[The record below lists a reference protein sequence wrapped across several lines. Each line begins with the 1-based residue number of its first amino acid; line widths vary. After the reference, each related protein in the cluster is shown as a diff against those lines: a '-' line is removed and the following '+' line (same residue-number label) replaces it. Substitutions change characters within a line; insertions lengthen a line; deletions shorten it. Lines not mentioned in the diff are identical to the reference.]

1 MSKNVVFEV
10 SQTIPSQL
18 SKENILQQLNIALR
32 EMPKIYSYLVYANYK
47 DSALV
52 SWTIKYSVN
61 ETSQYNTLTNTDV
74 ISDIYDILLH
84 DKKTTKR
91 IIGYKQPSFE
101 ILLELYTP
109 LIRTLAK
116 RACSEWTELEYEDAV
131 SICQLTMLKLY
142 RKGYYLHK
150 YLLEKS
156 FKNEIRMSLR
166 KTRYAPE
173 MLSLDEI
180 MYDSGDDTQITLI
193 DMLEDTSLTIEQ
205 EERDRLEQVHSAFMK
220 MKDFIV
226 DMIGERR
233 FDQLYREYSNK
244 TVSHSSAMTMQRIKN
259 ELKKLGIDKS
269 TLEAFNVT

>member
-1 MSKNVVFEV
+1 MSKNIVFEV

-18 SKENILQQLNIALR
+18 SKENILQQLNIALQ

-52 SWTIKYSVN
+52 SWTIKYSIN
-61 ETSQYNTLTNTDV
+61 ETSQYNTLTNTTV
-74 ISDIYDILLH
+74 IAEIYDTLLR

-91 IIGYKQPSFE
+91 IVGYKQPSFD
-101 ILLELYTP
+101 IMLELYTP

-116 RACSEWTELEYEDAV
+116 RACSEWTTLEYEDAV

-156 FKNEIRMSLR
+156 FKNEILMSLR

-180 MYDSGDDTQITLI
+180 MYDSGDDNQITLI
-193 DMLEDTSLTIEQ
+193 DMLEDTSVTIEQ
-205 EERDRLEQVHSAFMK
+205 EEREYQEQIHSMFMK
-220 MKDFIV
+220 MKEFIV
-226 DMIGERR
+226 DIIGERR

-244 TVSHSSAMTMQRIKN
+244 TVSYASAMTMQRIQNK
-259 ELKKLGIDKS
+259 LKKLGIDKS

>member
-18 SKENILQQLNIALR
+18 PKENILQQLNIALQ
-32 EMPKIYSYLVYANYK
+32 ELPKIYSYLVYANYK

-52 SWTIKYSVN
+52 SWTIRYSIN
-61 ETSQYNTLTNTDV
+61 ETQQYNTLQNTVVIADV
-74 ISDIYDILLH
+74 YNILLS

-91 IIGYKQPSFE
+91 VIGYKQPSFE
-101 ILLELYTP
+101 IMLELYTP

-116 RACSEWTELEYEDAV
+116 RACSEWTSLEYEDAV
-131 SICQLTMLKLY
+131 SICHLTMLKLY
-142 RKGYYLHK
+142 KKGYYLHK

-156 FKNEIRMSLR
+156 FRNEILMSLR

-173 MLSLDEI
+173 ILSLEEI
-180 MYDSGDDTQITLI
+180 MYDSGDDNRITLI
-193 DMLEDTSLTIEQ
+193 DMLEDTNLTIEQ
-205 EERDRLEQVHSAFMK
+205 EERDRQEQIHRVFMK

-244 TVSHSSAMTMQRIKN
+244 TVSHASAMTMQRIKN

-269 TLEAFNVT
+269 IFGGF

>member
-1 MSKNVVFEV
+1 M
-10 SQTIPSQL
+10 
-18 SKENILQQLNIALR
+18 
-32 EMPKIYSYLVYANYK
+32 
-47 DSALV
+47 
-52 SWTIKYSVN
+52 
-61 ETSQYNTLTNTDV
+61 
-74 ISDIYDILLH
+74 
-84 DKKTTKR
+84 
-91 IIGYKQPSFE
+91 
-101 ILLELYTP
+101 LELYTP

-116 RACSEWTELEYEDAV
+116 RICTEWTELEYEDAV

-156 FKNEIRMSLR
+156 FKNEILMSLR

-173 MLSLDEI
+173 ILSLDEI
-180 MYDSGDDTQITLI
+180 MYDSGEDNQITLI

-205 EERDRLEQVHSAFMK
+205 EERDRQEQIHNAFMK

-233 FDQLYREYSNK
+233 FNQLYREYSNK

-269 TLEAFNVT
+269 IFGGF